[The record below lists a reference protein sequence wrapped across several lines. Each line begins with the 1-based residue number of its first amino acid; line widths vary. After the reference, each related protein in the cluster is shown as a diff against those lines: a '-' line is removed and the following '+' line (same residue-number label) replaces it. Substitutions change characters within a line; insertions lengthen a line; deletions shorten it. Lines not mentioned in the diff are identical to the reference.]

1 MFILC
6 DFIRFPFDFWCH
18 IWRQCLSRSSG
29 WDRVLQCSLQG
40 RALWYCFSKFLQPNY
55 QCFSWSPF
63 TLSAPTA
70 LPICSS
76 CLPFVFPP
84 RPAALT
90 ICCTHIDKFLSSS
103 FPVKDPLDRN

>member
-1 MFILC
+1 MNPGCSWSL
-6 DFIRFPFDFWCH
+6 CH
-18 IWRQCLSRSSG
+18 IWRQCLSRNSG

-76 CLPFVFPP
+76 CLPIRCSKKTLKP
-84 RPAALT
+84 RQGSP
-90 ICCTHIDKFLSSS
+90 
-103 FPVKDPLDRN
+103 